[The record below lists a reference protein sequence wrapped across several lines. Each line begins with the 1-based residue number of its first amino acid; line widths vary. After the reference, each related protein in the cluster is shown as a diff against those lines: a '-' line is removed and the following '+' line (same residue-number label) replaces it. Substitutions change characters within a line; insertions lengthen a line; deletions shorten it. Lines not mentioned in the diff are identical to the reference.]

1 LGEGRG
7 EEAQRDPNPLP
18 KGRRNKTNIL
28 SENAQNLWGGV
39 SEPKV
44 GINRQ
49 TAPAGTGARE
59 FALDTAVVAAA
70 QFLLK
75 FRGLIAIPLIVKVLG
90 TAQYG
95 VWVQT
100 LALVDIAGSLV
111 GLNLYHPLVRFL
123 AGKSHEGRSI
133 YSTLWIATAAT
144 SLVGGMLMYLLAPRL
159 SQLILGSPEYLWHIR
174 AGALLMLCY
183 NLRLLNLNAYRAIG
197 RLKQRSIV
205 ELCST
210 FGQLAGITVLL
221 WRGHGL
227 LDVLIF
233 MGIWETVFVLVL
245 SSNISRIVG
254 WGRFKPEILTQ
265 ALKYALPLL
274 PAGLSIFLLDRGDR
288 LVLGSYLG
296 PKVVGI
302 YSANYALASLL
313 MLFQTPLQMTLFPKV
328 SALWDSDRAGA
339 VRYISVSNK
348 LFLSFA
354 IPFVVGMPILAGGLL
369 SRIGNP
375 EIGAAGGQLT
385 FLVAAGVMLW
395 GISVMQS
402 QIFYGA
408 RRTIVVGVVT
418 VGGAVLNL
426 LLNLA
431 LVPRW
436 GINAAA
442 FSTLTCYLLT
452 CVGLYLL
459 SRPIAHL
466 TFYWTHLLKC
476 VAASLLMAAIIRA
489 MDTLFPNAVV
499 IPVILAGLVYFV
511 ALWLLRA
518 LAPTELE
525 FIKGLFRSPAAIRD

>member
-1 LGEGRG
+1 
-7 EEAQRDPNPLP
+7 
-18 KGRRNKTNIL
+18 
-28 SENAQNLWGGV
+28 LWAGV
-39 SEPKV
+39 KV
-44 GINRQ
+44 Q

-59 FALDTAVVAAA
+59 FVLDTAVVAAA

-100 LALVDIAGSLV
+100 LALVDVAASLL

-133 YSTLWIATAAT
+133 YSTLWIATAVT
-144 SLVGGMLMYLLAPRL
+144 SLAGGLLMYLFAAQI
-159 SQLILGSPEYLWHIR
+159 SQSILGSPDYLWHIR
-174 AGALLMLCY
+174 SGALLMVCY
-183 NLRLLNLNAYRAIG
+183 NLRLLNLNAYRATG
-197 RLKQRSIV
+197 RLKQRSLI

-210 FGQLAGITVLL
+210 FGQLAGIAVLL

-233 MGIWETVFVLVL
+233 MGIWESVFVLFL

-254 WGRFKPEILTQ
+254 WGKFEFEILVQ

-288 LVLGSYLG
+288 LVLGYYFG
-296 PKVVGI
+296 PKTVGI

-328 SALWDSDRAGA
+328 SELWECDRAGA
-339 VRYISVSNK
+339 LNYISLSNK
-348 LFLSFA
+348 LFLTFA
-354 IPFVVGMPILAGGLL
+354 IPFVIGLPVLAAGLL

-408 RRTIVVGVVT
+408 RRTIVVGAVT
-418 VGGAVLNL
+418 VGGAILNL

-442 FSTLTCYLLT
+442 FSTLISYLLT
-452 CVGLYLL
+452 CVSLYLL
-459 SRPIAHL
+459 SRSIANL
-466 TFYWTHLLKC
+466 TFYWPHLLKC
-476 VAASLLMAAIIRA
+476 VMAAVFMAAALRGLEMLWPNGIVI
-489 MDTLFPNAVV
+489 TLITGVGLY
-499 IPVILAGLVYFV
+499 LA
-511 ALWLLRA
+511 ALWLFRA
-518 LAPTELE
+518 VSPEE
-525 FIKGLFRSPAAIRD
+525 IKFIKGFFRVPVSVSE